1 MVRCVTKKRFLWR
14 CALIRWDAKPK
25 GGFVESAD
33 FLVFVVGG
41 KKHLLPA
48 AQMPHTPSDNLKK
61 TFAEGIQKHTASY
74 AKLALDNFART

>member
-1 MVRCVTKKRFLWR
+1 M
-14 CALIRWDAKPK
+14 
-25 GGFVESAD
+25 
-33 FLVFVVGG
+33 VFVVGG

-61 TFAEGIQKHTASY
+61 TFAEEIQKHTASY

>member
-1 MVRCVTKKRFLWR
+1 MQTLWYA
-14 CALIRWDAKPK
+14 ALPRKINLSKNAY